1 MENIV
6 AHKHWSVAIRIN
18 HWAMA
23 IAIFVLI
30 GTGFLIAEP
39 PTILGGQTS
48 LKFSVG
54 EIRFWHILSGVIL
67 AFLFLWRVYLAFFSK
82 FKADWK
88 DFLAFT
94 HIPNAIQQIKFYLLI
109 DKNPPPHT
117 GLYGPM
123 QSLAYLGLLA
133 MVFLIVIT
141 GFILMGAG
149 YHVAGFTAVVYTIL
163 KPVENLMGGLATV
176 RYFHHILT
184 WGFILFIVVHVYM
197 AFWYDAVLKEG
208 TLSSMVTG
216 LMFEKEKHRDND
228 EKTRD
233 NHPGTGQHP
242 DEG

>member
-6 AHKHWSVAIRIN
+6 EKKHWSVAIRIH

-39 PTILGGQTS
+39 CTILGGETS
-48 LKFSVG
+48 QKFFVG
-54 EIRFWHILSGVIL
+54 EVRFWHILFGVLL
-67 AFLFLWRVYLAFFSK
+67 AFLFLWRIYLAFFSQ

-94 HIPNAIQQIKFYLLI
+94 YIPYTIQQLKFYLLI

-123 QSLAYLGLLA
+123 QSLAYLGLLF

-149 YHVAGFTAVVYTIL
+149 YHAAGLTAIMATIL
-163 KPVENLMGGLATV
+163 KPVENLLGGLATV
-176 RYFHHILT
+176 RTIHHILT
-184 WGFILFIVVHVYM
+184 WGFVLFIVVHIYM

-216 LMFEKEKHRDND
+216 NMFQKGKH
-228 EKTRD
+228 
-233 NHPGTGQHP
+233 
-242 DEG
+242 